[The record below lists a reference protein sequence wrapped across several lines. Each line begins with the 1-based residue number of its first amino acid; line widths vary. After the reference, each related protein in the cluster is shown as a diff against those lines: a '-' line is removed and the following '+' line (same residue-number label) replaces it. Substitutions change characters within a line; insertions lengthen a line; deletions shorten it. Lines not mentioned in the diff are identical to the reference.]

1 MDKKEVRLDYV
12 VYRNSFPEEYG
23 ELCEKAVNATKQA
36 YSVYSGF
43 SVGAAVLLDNG
54 QVVIGANQENVAY
67 PSGMCAERTALYYA
81 GTAYPASGVK
91 ALAVAASYKGAV
103 TENFTPPC
111 GACRQVMAEVIKR
124 YGRDFDVIMI
134 GEKETV
140 MLKASALLPFS
151 FNF

>member
-23 ELCEKAVNATKQA
+23 ELCGKAVNATKQA

-67 PSGMCAERTALYYA
+67 PSGLCAERTALYHA
-81 GTAYPASGVK
+81 GVAYPESGVK
-91 ALAVAASYKGAV
+91 AMAVAACYKEAL

-124 YGRDFDVIMI
+124 YGHDFDVIMI
-134 GEKETV
+134 GGRESV

-151 FNF
+151 FDF